1 MTADRPVLL
10 SLRPRFA
17 DALLDGSKTAEIR
30 RRPVRI
36 ASGSVGL
43 VYASSPARALIGAV
57 VVGAVDVA
65 TPEQLWRRHGPATAL
80 ERDEYDAY
88 LAGRPIA
95 CALII
100 SATTRFRERVELEE
114 LRERERSFVAPQSY
128 RFVDEGE
135 LRALLNGQAAD
146 VAALT
151 AQVPLAVH

>member
-17 DALLDGSKTAEIR
+17 DALIEGSKTVEIR

-43 VYASSPARALIGAV
+43 VYASSPSCALIGAV
-57 VVGAVDVA
+57 VVGAIDVA
-65 TPEQLWRRHGPATAL
+65 SPEQLWRRHGPATAL
-80 ERDEYDAY
+80 QRDEYDAC
-88 LAGRPIA
+88 LAGRSVA
-95 CALII
+95 CALIV
-100 SATTRFRERVELEE
+100 SAATRFRERVELEE
-114 LRERERSFVAPQSY
+114 LRERQRSFVAPQSY

-151 AQVPLAVH
+151 AQLPVAVQ